1 MYLPPHILYCI
12 ETLEKAGYPTYA
24 VGGCVRDACLGLT
37 PHDYDLCTAAKPE
50 QIRALF
56 AQFDLILAGEKHG
69 TVGVILPQEVV
80 EITTFRTEGEYL
92 DHRHPTS
99 VRFIEDVEGDLAR
112 RDFTVNAMA
121 YSPIRGFADPFGGR
135 QDLKDG
141 ILRAVGDAPTRFRE
155 DALRILRGVRFAV
168 RFALRPEEKTC
179 EAMMALAPL
188 MQDLARE
195 RVMDEMGKI
204 LPLISAAQLQA
215 FAPVVTQVIPELAP
229 AVGFDQRNH
238 HHKYDLFT
246 HVAHVVEGV
255 PGEVALRWAALLHD
269 VGKPDCFTIDAAGCG
284 HFYGHASASAEL
296 ADAIMRR
303 LKASTALREQVVT
316 LVRLHMTEIPAEKKT
331 VRRWLS
337 RLGEE
342 TFFALMHLQEADMG
356 SKGTGLP
363 AEESRFVIPRQW
375 AREIMEENACL
386 HLKDLA
392 VNGRDLLALGY
403 VGPEIGQTLQKLLDL
418 VLEEQLPNEKQA
430 LLGYL
435 QAQA

>member
-12 ETLEKAGYPTYA
+12 ETLEKAGYPAYA
-24 VGGCVRDACLGLT
+24 VGGCVRDACLGLM

-50 QIRALF
+50 QIKALF
-56 AQFDLILAGEKHG
+56 SRYDLTLAGEKHG

-80 EITTFRTEGEYL
+80 EITTFRTEGDYL

-99 VRFIEDVEGDLAR
+99 VCFIDDVVGDLAR

-168 RFALRPEEKTC
+168 RFALRPEEKTG
-179 EAMMALAPL
+179 EAMMELAPL

-195 RVMDEMGKI
+195 RVMDEMCKI
-204 LPLISAAQLQA
+204 LPLISAAQLQE
-215 FAPVVTQVIPELAP
+215 FAPIITQVIPELAP

-269 VGKPDCFTIDAAGCG
+269 VGKPDCFSIDEAGSG
-284 HFYGHASASAEL
+284 HFYGHATASAEL
-296 ADAIMRR
+296 ADAIMARM
-303 LKASTALREQVVT
+303 KASTALREQVVT
-316 LVRLHMTEIPAEKKT
+316 LVRLHMTDIPAEKKT

-337 RLGEE
+337 RLGADM
-342 TFFALMHLQEADMG
+342 FHALMQLQEADMG

-363 AEESRFVIPRQW
+363 AEESRFVIPRQL

-403 VGPEIGQTLQKLLDL
+403 LGPEIGRALQNLLDL
-418 VLEEQLPNEKQA
+418 VLEEQLPNEKHA
-430 LLGYL
+430 LLNYL
-435 QAQA
+435 QTQA